1 MVGPPPESWSV
12 DVERAGA
19 SEVAPGIWRLRLPLS
34 WPTIPHVNAYVIAV
48 DDGVVLV
55 DCGMAGDPT
64 CALALERALAISGH
78 ALGDVRVLIA
88 THTHADHVGLA
99 ELVLDRS
106 GAEFWMHP
114 ASAHFYD
121 AMRDPDAV
129 RAARERRA
137 RAEGVPVEMLADFSD
152 TREETIGVQSAVE
165 PDRTLGDGV
174 SLSPGLRG
182 WAVVETPGHAPSH
195 VSLVHGERGIL
206 IAGDMLGPMF
216 SPYFDY
222 GYSPDPLGEY
232 LGSLARLERLD
243 GIRIVL
249 PGHGRPMPDLRS
261 VVALHRD
268 GVAERLAAAERAVG
282 SGAAGAWEI
291 TGRMFAERPSGM
303 DGVAHMTVAMACL
316 RHLRLHDRVVRSA
329 AADGTFSYRPARQGR
344 AARAARG

>member
-12 DVERAGA
+12 DVERATA
-19 SEVAPGIWRLRLPLS
+19 SEVAPGIWRLRLPLA
-34 WPTIPHVNAYVIAV
+34 WPTIPHVNAYLLAA
-48 DDGVVLV
+48 DDGVALV
-55 DCGMAGDPT
+55 DCGVAGDPS
-64 CALALERALAISGH
+64 CGLALERALAITGH

-88 THTHADHVGLA
+88 THTHSDHVGLA
-99 ELVLDRS
+99 QLVLERS

-121 AMRDPDAV
+121 ATRAPDLV

-137 RAEGVPVEMLADFSD
+137 RAEGVPAELLADFAD
-152 TREETIGVQSAVE
+152 TREETEGVQSAVE

-174 SLSPGLRG
+174 SLPHALGG

-195 VSLVHGERGIL
+195 VSLVHAERGIL
-206 IAGDMLGPMF
+206 IAGDILGPVF
-216 SPYFDY
+216 SPSFDY

-232 LGSLARLERLD
+232 LGSLARLGRLD

-249 PGHGRPMPDLRS
+249 PGHGRPMPDLGS
-261 VVALHRD
+261 VIALHRD
-268 GVAERLAAAERAVG
+268 GIAERLASAERAVE

-291 TGRMFAERPSGM
+291 TARMFAERPSGM

-316 RHLRLHDRVVRSA
+316 RHLRLHDRVIRVA
-329 AADGTFSYRPARQGR
+329 AADGTFSYRPARPGPV
-344 AARAARG
+344 ALAERG